1 MKVLTRTL
9 TAKQSMAENCQR
21 VIEHMTSDALRDK
34 IRPRMNI
41 ATLETG
47 EVPAPPDF
55 NAAVRAAHRSD
66 DDFVVMGADVNGI
79 APPPSLNAAI
89 INARRESR

>member
-21 VIEHMTSDALRDK
+21 VIEHMTSDRLRDK

-41 ATLETG
+41 ATPEIG

-55 NAAVRAAHRSD
+55 NAAVRAAHRA
-66 DDFVVMGADVNGI
+66 DDFVVMSEDANGI

-89 INARRESR
+89 INARKESR